1 MPTADLNLLPTLDV
15 LLEEGSVASA
25 ARRLRLSTSA
35 MSRALARLRE
45 TTGDPLLV
53 RAGRGLVLTPRA
65 EQLRARVCQVV
76 REAEAVLRPARQIN
90 LSQLSRTF
98 FIRTSEG
105 FVENFGA
112 ALLSRMEKEA
122 PRTRVCF
129 MSKAD
134 KDSRP
139 LREGT
144 VDLETGV
151 VDESLGPEVRTLAL
165 FADRFVGVV
174 RKGHPLGKVKITR
187 SLYTEGRH
195 VSVSRKG
202 FEKGLV
208 EEAMEPFG
216 LQRQVSA
223 VVGGFATALS
233 LARATDLI
241 ATVPAL
247 HTGVLREGMHSFKL
261 PFPAPPFVVSLLW
274 HPRLDADPAHSW
286 LRDCV
291 REACA
296 RELARPSRSS
306 SAA

>member
-1 MPTADLNLLPTLDV
+1 MTTADLNLLPTLNV
-15 LLEEGSVASA
+15 LLEEGSVARA
-25 ARRLRLSTSA
+25 AQRLRLSTSA

-53 RAGRGLVLTPRA
+53 RAGRSLVLTPRA
-65 EQLRARVCQVV
+65 EQLRARVGQVV
-76 REAEAVLRPARQIN
+76 REAEAVLRPSRPVN
-90 LSQLSRTF
+90 LSQLTRTF
-98 FIRTSEG
+98 FLRTSEG

-112 ALLSRMEKEA
+112 ALLSRMEREA
-122 PRTRVCF
+122 PRARVCF

-151 VDESLGPEVRTLAL
+151 VDEALGPEVRAKAL
-165 FADRFVGVV
+165 FQDRFVGVV
-174 RKGHPLGKVKITR
+174 RKGHPLSKVKITR
-187 SLYTEGRH
+187 SLYTGGRH

-208 EEAMEPFG
+208 EAAMDPLG
-216 LQRQVSA
+216 LQRQVA
-223 VVGGFATALS
+223 VVVGGFATALS
-233 LARATDLI
+233 LARASDLI

-247 HTGVLREGMHSFKL
+247 HTGVLRTDMHSFKL

-286 LRDCV
+286 LRNCV
-291 REACA
+291 REVCA
-296 RELARPSRSS
+296 RELAHSSRFSG
-306 SAA
+306 AA